1 MKRSQIV
8 TIHVVASLLALL
20 TVFTFFTSTVI
31 IEITSS
37 VEQIA
42 GLKER
47 IFFAL
52 PLMLLTM
59 PVVGLSGKKLA
70 GRSKSPIVNRK
81 MKRMKLVAIN
91 GMLLIILA
99 TLLYVLS
106 RDLQLGTTFYLL
118 QGLELLLGGVNISL
132 MILSVRD
139 GMLLSGRLKRRS
151 SRTCLISRII

>member
-8 TIHVVASLLALL
+8 TIHAVASLLALL